1 MSEHR
6 DPDDDV
12 LGQLLAEG
20 LGRVVAGPVD
30 DGELLAGAR
39 RGAARIRRR
48 RRTALAVAS
57 VLVIGSP
64 VGLAMSE
71 LMEREQSTSAA
82 AEVAPSAGD
91 GPASAEVGAD
101 QFGAGAESQRAADGL
116 RSASASASAPA
127 PASAPATGGPSVPA
141 AAAGAPQVP
150 DAALLTAA
158 DLRAVTLRQTSDIS
172 YPGPVPAAAPADT
185 CGAALDPAPAAFGR
199 VRVFERRTG
208 PSPLA
213 WWLLGNTVRVLAGD
227 GAREYAAAASGLSC
241 VTGVTVPGTDQAV
254 VGHGRP
260 DAQGRTHWYAGAQ
273 VGRVVI
279 EVHLVAPTGSA
290 ITRTDVVGLLTSAAR
305 KVTSSGLPAAAEAD
319 PALS

>member
-6 DPDDDV
+6 ESDDDA

-48 RRTALAVAS
+48 RRTALTLAS

-64 VGLAMSE
+64 VGLVVSE
-71 LMEREQSTSAA
+71 LMGSSQPVSSTNAA
-82 AEVAPSAGD
+82 APAAQSSGD
-91 GPASAEVGAD
+91 GSASPVAAAD
-101 QFGAGAESQRAADGL
+101 QLGAGPESQRAAAGL
-116 RSASASASAPA
+116 RSV
-127 PASAPATGGPSVPA
+127 PATGGTSVPA
-141 AAAGAPQVP
+141 AAAGAAQVP

-158 DLRAVTLRQTSDIS
+158 DLRAATLRQTSDTS
-172 YPGPVPAAAPADT
+172 YLGLVPAAAPADT
-185 CGAALDPAPAAFGR
+185 CGTALDPAPAAFGR

-208 PSPLA
+208 SSPVA

-227 GAREYAAAASGLSC
+227 GAREYVAAASGLSC
-241 VTGVTVPGTDQAV
+241 VTGVAVPGTDRAV
-254 VGHGRP
+254 VGHDRP

-279 EVHLVAPTGSA
+279 EVRLVAPSGSA
-290 ITRTDVVGLLTSAAR
+290 ITRADVVGLLTSAAQ